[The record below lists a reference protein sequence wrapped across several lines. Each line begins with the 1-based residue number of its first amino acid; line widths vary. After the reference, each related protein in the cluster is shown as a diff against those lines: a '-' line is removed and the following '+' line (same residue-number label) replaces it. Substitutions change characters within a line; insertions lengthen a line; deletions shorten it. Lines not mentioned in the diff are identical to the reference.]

1 MRSRTAQIESSI
13 QEVQEIYEA
22 VDMLASSQDKAVLD
36 TLGIESRSSSSSE
49 SSDEETDH
57 SDRLLEIVVKQCWII
72 PCLPKL

>member
-1 MRSRTAQIESSI
+1 
-13 QEVQEIYEA
+13 
-22 VDMLASSQDKAVLD
+22 MLASSQDKAVLD